1 MSQLSQQTSPVKRVR
16 SSRFAAYDEAFVYD
30 PSTKYNVNDFEN
42 LTLPKIYS
50 VATTLQVRNIKRYK
64 KEQLISVV
72 IEKHEESQKLR
83 NEFPEQLK
91 MKFVDI
97 YNFFFYNEVWFEGSA
112 VASFLEYQ
120 ENDVHTY
127 VRIED
132 QMLYDETPDTIFINQ
147 YGILDLV
154 SESKMPLSRQF
165 RKWFIFDMLPSILD
179 TRCHTNEIPYKVPY
193 LRINNQI
200 YYCAKL

>member
-1 MSQLSQQTSPVKRVR
+1 MSQPSQLPVKRVR
-16 SSRFAAYDEAFVYD
+16 SSRFTAYDEAFVYD
-30 PSTKYNVNDFEN
+30 PSTKYSVNDFEN

-64 KEQLISVV
+64 KEQLIAVV

-97 YNFFFYNEVWFEGSA
+97 YNFFFHNEVWFEGSA

-120 ENDVHTY
+120 EKDNIIHTY
-127 VRIED
+127 VRNED

-154 SESKMPLSRQF
+154 SESKMPLARQF

-179 TRCHTNEIPYKVPY
+179 TRCHTNKVPY
-193 LRINNQI
+193 LRINNEV